1 MASWSVSFDEQCRLA
16 GLPTPMAELAFA
28 SHLKRRWRVDWCF
41 VNEKIAVEVEGG
53 IFVAGRH
60 SRGAGMLKDMEKY
73 NTLACLGYRLI
84 RVTPKQI
91 ANGEALNWVDR
102 IIRKAA

>member
-1 MASWSVSFDEQCRLA
+1 MGFELPFDRQCYLA
-16 GLPTPMAELAFA
+16 GLPKPVAEYRF
-28 SHLKRRWRVDWCF
+28 HDTRKWRIDWCF
-41 VNEKIAVEVEGG
+41 VTEKIAVEVEGG
-53 IFVAGRH
+53 AFIQGRH

-102 IIRKAA
+102 IIRGKAA